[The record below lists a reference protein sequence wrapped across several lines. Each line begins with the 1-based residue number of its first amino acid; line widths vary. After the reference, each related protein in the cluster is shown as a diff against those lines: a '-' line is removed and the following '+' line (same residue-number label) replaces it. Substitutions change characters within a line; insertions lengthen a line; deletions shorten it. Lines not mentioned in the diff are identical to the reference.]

1 MKTKQRKSIRRL
13 RSISKRINK
22 GGVRR
27 RRSKTV
33 KKVRKMKVRKMRKQ
47 RRNRYGGKSIRR
59 IRRSRKL
66 HGGNIPEGYTEIS
79 PCSFGYE
86 NLDNYAI
93 TSRFSDLTSLS
104 SQARA
109 DREASAANA
118 EAAGVQL

>member
-27 RRSKTV
+27 P
-33 KKVRKMKVRKMRKQ
+33 
-47 RRNRYGGKSIRR
+47 
-59 IRRSRKL
+59 RKL